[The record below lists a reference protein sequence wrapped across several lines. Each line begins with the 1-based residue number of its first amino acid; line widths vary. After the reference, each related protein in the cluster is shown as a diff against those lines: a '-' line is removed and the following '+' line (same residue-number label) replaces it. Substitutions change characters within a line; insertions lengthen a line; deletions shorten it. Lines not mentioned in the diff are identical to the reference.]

1 MNDHF
6 DTIADAMANLTDALR
21 AAGFEAAKDNLTAWR
36 DLGDQDAPD
45 WFDAWTDAVH
55 YAMSV
60 AQYSD
65 RAVRGEGDPKPPHF
79 LSVTP
84 EAGAAITW
92 EWRGESDR
100 DFAGLVLRSV
110 VAALGHEDMTP
121 RSHEALELA
130 LPVMRRNVYEY
141 LQGVAVK
148 DDPASI
154 SPADRAEVA
163 VDIRAIR
170 VAQSCVGCVPDM
182 GGVDT
187 AWLDTAL
194 TYPERQTTA
203 AGRAET

>member
-21 AAGFEAAKDNLTAWR
+21 AAGFEAAKDYLKAWR

-65 RAVRGEGDPKPPHF
+65 RAVRGAGDPKPPRF

-84 EAGAAITW
+84 GAGAAITW
-92 EWRGESDR
+92 EWRGDADR
-100 DFAGLVLRSV
+100 EFAGLALRSV
-110 VAALGHEDMTP
+110 IGALGYEDMTP

-130 LPVMRRNVYEY
+130 LPVMRRVLYEY

-148 DDPASI
+148 DDLASI
-154 SPADRAEVA
+154 LPAEWAEVA

-170 VAQSCVGCVPDM
+170 VAQSCVGWVPDM

-194 TYPERQTTA
+194 TYLERQTTA